1 VENRSFDFGLIYLI
15 VQLSLK
21 KRDKKGKMTK
31 ADLIKELS
39 FIKNTKRI
47 YRENAADFI
56 CKYPETFAYLLKL
69 VFDKQS
75 KQNIKATWVLE
86 IVCLKNLH
94 LIIPYLDYF
103 TKSLKKI
110 SDESALRPLSK
121 ICAFL
126 SKSYFLKKDSFINTK
141 LTEKQKERI
150 VENSFDWLIEEHKVA
165 TQVFSMDT
173 LYLMGKEYDWI
184 HKELKLILQKNASSG
199 SAGYQVH
206 ARNILKK
213 I

>member
-1 VENRSFDFGLIYLI
+1 
-15 VQLSLK
+15 
-21 KRDKKGKMTK
+21 MTK

-39 FIKNTKRI
+39 LIKNAKRI
-47 YRENAADFI
+47 YRDNAANFI
-56 CKYPETFAYLLKL
+56 CQHPETFLYLIKL

-75 KQNIKATWVLE
+75 KHSIKATWVLE
-86 IVCLKNLH
+86 IVCLGNLRF
-94 LIIPYLDYF
+94 LIPYFDYF
-103 TKSLKKI
+103 TKSLKEI

-126 SKSYFLKKDSFINTK
+126 SRSYFLNKDPYLKNK
-141 LTEKQKERI
+141 LTGKQKERI
-150 VENSFDWLIEEHKVA
+150 VENSFDWIIEEHKVA
-165 TQVFSMDT
+165 TQVFAMDT
-173 LYLMGKEYDWI
+173 LYLMGKEYNWI

-199 SAGYQVH
+199 SAGYQAH